1 MLLNIPSKL
10 EKIFSSLKITD
21 PKFPA
26 SEWDCLIPQAILT
39 LNIFRD
45 SILNNKLSQ
54 HAYLH
59 GNFDFNATPLAPTG
73 KIVIVHSKS
82 TTRENCAVRGED
94 GCYI

>member
-59 GNFDFNATPLAPTG
+59 GNFDFNATPLMPTVTRVP
-73 KIVIVHSKS
+73 IHSKYTS
-82 TTRENCAVRGED
+82 QKTWADRG
-94 GCYI
+94 